1 LRLVL
6 LDFFWEDN
14 KLKDNM
20 VFTTKDMIR
29 NICGYDAQILNADHA
44 EQFQKM
50 VSLNRMVEAL
60 VKRLRKNFIVFEASD
75 DVSKNLFDE
84 FCKRSSSHKS
94 FKVLKVGSD
103 KFMIVSSEKWS
114 DNYIYGPKFMET
126 I

>member
-1 LRLVL
+1 MRLVL
-6 LDFFWEDN
+6 LGFFWGEN
-14 KLKDNM
+14 KVKDNM
-20 VFTTKDMIR
+20 VFTTKDIIR

-44 EQFQKM
+44 LEFQKM
-50 VSLNRMVEAL
+50 ISLNKMVEAL
-60 VKRLRKNFIVFEASD
+60 VKRLKKNFVVFEASD
-75 DVSKNLFDE
+75 DVSKKLFDE

-94 FKVLKVGSD
+94 FKFLKVDSD